1 MFNKLVSSNNDKSSL
16 RDCAKVPAVSGFTAL
31 LKIYHTLPRGKCK
44 SLSSN
49 DESVLSSND
58 ESVLSSKDES
68 NFNLSLRRLR
78 RLLEL
83 STYRTEHPSK
93 KLVLNYG

>member
-1 MFNKLVSSNNDKSSL
+1 MTNRAYEPSSL

-31 LKIYHTLPRGKCK
+31 LKIHHTLPRGKCK

-49 DESVLSSND
+49 DESVLSS
-58 ESVLSSKDES
+58 KDES
-68 NFNLSLRRLR
+68 DFNLSLRRLR

-93 KLVLNYG
+93 KLVLNQG